1 MNAACQQNGI
11 KKTYLSPTETIHR
24 GCTLSTT
31 KILFVKLLKAV
42 NHANTNKTDEVTL
55 L

>member
-1 MNAACQQNGI
+1 MNAAYQQ
-11 KKTYLSPTETIHR
+11 TYHDTTETTHR

-42 NHANTNKTDEVTL
+42 NHANTDKTDEVTL
-55 L
+55 F